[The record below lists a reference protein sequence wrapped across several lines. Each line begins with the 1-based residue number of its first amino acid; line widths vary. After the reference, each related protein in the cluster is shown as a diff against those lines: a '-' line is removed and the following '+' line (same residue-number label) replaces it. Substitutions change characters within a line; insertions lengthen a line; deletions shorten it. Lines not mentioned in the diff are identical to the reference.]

1 MNGGTDDCIGGCGD
15 VVDNDYVAV
24 FATAAAPAAAAAAL
38 AVVGDEHD

>member
-24 FATAAAPAAAAAAL
+24 FATAAPAAAAL